1 MLNAGMKKLLLYVV
15 MLVVGHTAPAQQ
27 IDHKFKGDWVKPT
40 AKTSVER
47 PVVAWQK
54 PQGPQL
60 SVDGATFTV
69 TVCVQ
74 SAEPLTGYHFVQNGT
89 PSGSMARGF
98 KRVGCGQEISEDLT
112 LIPGANTV
120 QFVATNRGGT
130 VTTELRTITYTPIT
144 ALLAKSATAPGTRRV
159 ALVVANGAYPK
170 YPLKNPV
177 NDGQAIRER
186 LEKLGFTV
194 MLRENQSRKDLRKSV
209 DAFTASLTDKTVSLF
224 FYAGHGLM
232 VNGTNYLQ
240 PVDADPVAEADVEYD
255 CFPLRQLIARMEETN
270 PNGSN
275 LVFWDACRTNP
286 YRSWSRGAGGPVY
299 AATNPPVGT
308 MIVYATEPGK
318 AAQDGDEQNG
328 LFTSELV
335 KHIDTPDQDI
345 FELID
350 KIDRGLEQRGFKQ
363 PPYIEGRLRGKFIF
377 NATPK

>member
-1 MLNAGMKKLLLYVV
+1 MKNCLLFLFLLVAGFR
-15 MLVVGHTAPAQQ
+15 APAQQ
-27 IDHKFKGDWVKPT
+27 IDHKFKGDWVKPRVKT
-40 AKTSVER
+40 ATGR

-60 SVDGATFTV
+60 TVDAPTVTV

-74 SAEPLTGYHFVQNGT
+74 SADPLTDYRFVHNGT
-89 PSGSMARGF
+89 PLGSMARGF
-98 KRVGCGQEISEDLT
+98 KRTACGQEIAEELH
-112 LIPGANTV
+112 LVPGTNEV
-120 QFVATNRGGT
+120 HFVATNKVGM
-130 VTTELRTITYTPIT
+130 VTTESHYITYTPHQMV
-144 ALLAKSATAPGTRRV
+144 LAKSGAVAGPARL
-159 ALVVANGAYPK
+159 ALVVANGSYPK
-170 YPLKNPV
+170 YPLRNPV

-194 MLRENQSRKDLRKSV
+194 MLRENQSRKELRKSI
-209 DAFTASLTDKTVSLF
+209 DAFTASLTDKSVSLF

-232 VNGTNYLQ
+232 VNGTNYVQ
-240 PVDADPVAEADVEYD
+240 PVDADPTVEADVEFD

-275 LVFWDACRTNP
+275 LVFWDACRNNP
-286 YRSWSRGAGGPVY
+286 YRSWNRGTGGPVY

-318 AAQDGDEQNG
+318 AAQDGDDLNG

-335 KHIDTPDQDI
+335 KHIAEPDQDI
-345 FELID
+345 FELVD

-363 PPYIEGRLRGKFIF
+363 SPYIEGRLRGKFIF